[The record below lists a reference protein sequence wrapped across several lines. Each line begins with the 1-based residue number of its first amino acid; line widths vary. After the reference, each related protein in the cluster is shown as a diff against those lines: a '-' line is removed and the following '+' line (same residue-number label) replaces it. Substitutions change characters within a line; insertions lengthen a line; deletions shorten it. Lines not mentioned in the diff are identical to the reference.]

1 LNSSWISRGFAVVC
15 YVCDCDRPNRFEQAI
30 RGNEANLTR
39 QIDIESGLL
48 IQLQALGVLT
58 DWQLS
63 NVGSKVS
70 HALRLSARYR
80 LSVDHYILVMYLTL
94 CSLFL

>member
-1 LNSSWISRGFAVVC
+1 ML
-15 YVCDCDRPNRFEQAI
+15 YVCDCDRRNRFEQAI

-39 QIDIESGLL
+39 EIDIQSGLL

-63 NVGSKVS
+63 NVSAEVS

-80 LSVDHYILVMYLTL
+80 LCRSTINVNKKL
-94 CSLFL
+94 S